1 MATPA
6 AAGVAAVIQQLIEEG
21 WISGDENRV
30 MSPLTLHRPSWA
42 DSSKN
47 TTNSLDLAEGFTPSG
62 PMLRSLMTLATT
74 PLSSAERNGGQGGSE
89 IQNIYDGWGQ
99 FNLSELIDFDSL
111 EAALHQGNVSLQDVW
126 IHDSFRLKEGTPAD
140 WLNSRNGGLTP
151 LENLLANPW
160 NGSES
165 IGPFLNSGDV
175 WKKDSSLLV
184 KSSMF
189 V

>member
-1 MATPA
+1 MLAPGASVQSARSDGIPDSYNGGLRSSSGTSMATPA

-99 FNLSELIDFDSL
+99 FNLSELIDFDS
-111 EAALHQGNVSLQDVW
+111 
-126 IHDSFRLKEGTPAD
+126 
-140 WLNSRNGGLTP
+140 
-151 LENLLANPW
+151 
-160 NGSES
+160 
-165 IGPFLNSGDV
+165 
-175 WKKDSSLLV
+175 
-184 KSSMF
+184 
-189 V
+189 